1 MGRPADTSPEAWR
14 LLIDLIRQLPAEERL
29 RRALELSE
37 TVRLAAEDALRRA
50 HPEAS
55 ERELF
60 LMSARQ
66 KLGNELCRKV
76 YGPA

>member
-1 MGRPADTSPEAWR
+1 MRPADTSPEAWR
-14 LLIDLIRQLPAEERL
+14 LFIELVRQLPPEERL

-37 TVRLAAEDALRRA
+37 TVRLAAEDGLRRA

-60 LMSARQ
+60 LMAARQ
-66 KLGNELCRKV
+66 KLGEELCRKV